1 MNISAG
7 NIQGNGTLRANSAA
21 IYIELSD
28 PSSCGSDFIASEVTF
43 TSRSGH
49 SGASFTIAG
58 PGTLPKLQAV
68 PKADKECQETRTG
81 LEAERVSSVE
91 KYFSSRLSRLEDRV
105 SSILLSGSPDTSSDV
120 AQSLADMER
129 RLEDLTAAVKQV
141 NVSKVASP
149 DGGHQD
155 VQPVVCERGMGD
167 RVTETYPRYV
177 ITTDQTIQRQILC
190 ETQTDGGGWTVIQRR
205 AAGDVDFY
213 RDWTAYRKGFGSLTV
228 DFWLGNEAIYN
239 LTDTVSNEAIYNLTE
254 TLSNEAIYNLT
265 KTVSKKVIYNL
276 TETVSTESIYNL
288 KDTVSKE
295 AIYHLTD
302 TASKEAIYN
311 LKDTVSKEAIYNLP
325 DTVGNEAIYH
335 LTDTI
340 SNEVF
345 YNLIDTVSN
354 EAIYNLTDT
363 VSNEAIYNL
372 TGTVGNEAIYHLTDT
387 ISNEAIYNLTD
398 TVGNEAIYNLTD
410 TVSNEAIYN
419 LTDTVSNEAIY
430 NLTDTV
436 SNEAIYNLT
445 DTVSNE
451 AIYNLTDTVSNEAIY
466 NLTDTVSNEVIYN
479 LTDTVGNEA
488 IYNLTD
494 TVRNELIFKVAD
506 TVSNEAIYNHTDMVS
521 NEAIYNLTDTVSK
534 EAIYNLTDTYP
545 YELRIDF
552 RVNGQ
557 EMFAEY
563 STFRI
568 EDESDKYRLRL
579 GSYSGTI
586 GEKSS
591 HGLSYSNNQ
600 QFTTFDRDNDESS
613 GANCA
618 VDRHGAWWYKS
629 CANSN
634 LNGIWLEKA
643 WKGVSWYNGSTWLYP
658 EFTELKIRRV
668 RQQIG

>member
-1 MNISAG
+1 MISGCRYNKSYRPPSLELQHGPVIESYVELQFSSYFRNGTLLCYSSKLLTQGFYINRVQAVISNTPGLIFLSTTPVIFGNPVGNTSLSTKLEAPPIHHRATMLVRAAPLLTLLTMMTMAISAQSQGLQVSLERTVPLREEGKPCGQFVCLVQGNSVSINTVTISRVKTIGEPTELLAVTTSTPEMNISAG

-129 RLEDLTAAVKQV
+129 RLEDLTAAVEQV

-167 RVTETYPRYV
+167 RVTKTYPRYV

-239 LTDTVSNEAIYNLTE
+239 LTDT
-254 TLSNEAIYNLT
+254 
-265 KTVSKKVIYNL
+265 
-276 TETVSTESIYNL
+276 
-288 KDTVSKE
+288 
-295 AIYHLTD
+295 
-302 TASKEAIYN
+302 
-311 LKDTVSKEAIYNLP
+311 
-325 DTVGNEAIYH
+325 
-335 LTDTI
+335 
-340 SNEVF
+340 
-345 YNLIDTVSN
+345 
-354 EAIYNLTDT
+354 
-363 VSNEAIYNL
+363 
-372 TGTVGNEAIYHLTDT
+372 
-387 ISNEAIYNLTD
+387 
-398 TVGNEAIYNLTD
+398 
-410 TVSNEAIYN
+410 
-419 LTDTVSNEAIY
+419 
-430 NLTDTV
+430 
-436 SNEAIYNLT
+436 
-445 DTVSNE
+445 
-451 AIYNLTDTVSNEAIY
+451 
-466 NLTDTVSNEVIYN
+466 
-479 LTDTVGNEA
+479 
-488 IYNLTD
+488 
-494 TVRNELIFKVAD
+494 
-506 TVSNEAIYNHTDMVS
+506 
-521 NEAIYNLTDTVSK
+521 
-534 EAIYNLTDTYP
+534 YP

-591 HGLSYSNNQ
+591 HGLSLSNNQ
-600 QFTTFDRDNDESS
+600 QFSTFDRDNDAQSVM
-613 GANCA
+613 NCA
-618 VDRHGAWWYKS
+618 VSYHGAWWYNS
-629 CANSN
+629 CHNSN

-643 WKGVSWYNGSTWLYP
+643 PEGVSWYNGSTWLYP

>member
-1 MNISAG
+1 MQFVNFFHC
-7 NIQGNGTLRANSAA
+7 
-21 IYIELSD
+21 Y
-28 PSSCGSDFIASEVTF
+28 
-43 TSRSGH
+43 
-49 SGASFTIAG
+49 
-58 PGTLPKLQAV
+58 
-68 PKADKECQETRTG
+68 
-81 LEAERVSSVE
+81 
-91 KYFSSRLSRLEDRV
+91 
-105 SSILLSGSPDTSSDV
+105 SP
-120 AQSLADMER
+120 
-129 RLEDLTAAVKQV
+129 
-141 NVSKVASP
+141 P
-149 DGGHQD
+149 
-155 VQPVVCERGMGD
+155 QPVVCERGMGD
-167 RVTETYPRYV
+167 RVTKTYPRYV

-213 RDWTAYRKGFGSLTV
+213 RDWTTYRKGFGSLTV

-311 LKDTVSKEAIYNLP
+311 LKDTVSKEAIYNL
-325 DTVGNEAIYH
+325 T
-335 LTDTI
+335 
-340 SNEVF
+340 
-345 YNLIDTVSN
+345 DTVSK

-363 VSNEAIYNL
+363 VSK
-372 TGTVGNEAIYHLTDT
+372 
-387 ISNEAIYNLTD
+387 EAIYNLTD
-398 TVGNEAIYNLTD
+398 TVSKEAIYNLTD

-445 DTVSNE
+445 GTVSNQAIYNVTDLVSNKVNYNITDTVSNE
-451 AIYNLTDTVSNEAIY
+451 AIYHLTDTVSKEAIY

-479 LTDTVGNEA
+479 VTD
-488 IYNLTD
+488 L
-494 TVRNELIFKVAD
+494 
-506 TVSNEAIYNHTDMVS
+506 
-521 NEAIYNLTDTVSK
+521 
-534 EAIYNLTDTYP
+534 YP

-563 STFRI
+563 SMFRI

-591 HGLSYSNNQ
+591 HGLSLSNNQ
-600 QFTTFDRDNDESS
+600 QFSTFDRDNDAQSVM
-613 GANCA
+613 NCA
-618 VDRHGAWWYKS
+618 VSYHGAWWYNS
-629 CANSN
+629 CHNSN

-643 WKGVSWYNGSTWLYP
+643 PEGVSWYNGSTWLYP